1 MSKKDQVSIFVPT
14 FNSEITI
21 VETIKSILDQSY
33 ENITI
38 TIIDNASIDKTVAL
52 VKTIKDKRL
61 SIIQNKINIGAEEN
75 FNRCLSLSQ
84 KKFTSI
90 LHADDIYDKFFI
102 EKQVDFFKRNHD
114 VGLVFTEGKMIDS
127 SGKFIRNIEY
137 PSINNKISFLE
148 LFKLIL
154 KHGNF
159 LICPSAM
166 LLTKVFKKWN
176 IKWNGKKF
184 NTSADLDVW
193 FSISKK
199 ICVGLLKEKLIFYR
213 NSDLQVSNIVR
224 GQINEPDFF
233 KLINTYLKKDKLLK
247 DKVTIEDHNSYQALI
262 MRDVVKRSLNLFIN
276 KKFKSSLFLIKS
288 YQFKNLNKNIFSNK
302 KNILSFLMLIFLR
315 NLNHRILNKILS
327 KFFKKFFKNF

>member
-1 MSKKDQVSIFVPT
+1 M
-14 FNSEITI
+14 
-21 VETIKSILDQSY
+21 
-33 ENITI
+33 
-38 TIIDNASIDKTVAL
+38 
-52 VKTIKDKRL
+52 
-61 SIIQNKINIGAEEN
+61 
-75 FNRCLSLSQ
+75 SLSQ

-166 LLTKVFKKWN
+166 LLTKIFKKWN

-199 ICVGLLKEKLIFYR
+199 TCVGLLKEKLIFYR

-262 MRDVVKRSLNLFIN
+262 MRDVVKRSLNL
-276 KKFKSSLFLIKS
+276 L
-288 YQFKNLNKNIFSNK
+288 
-302 KNILSFLMLIFLR
+302 
-315 NLNHRILNKILS
+315 
-327 KFFKKFFKNF
+327 